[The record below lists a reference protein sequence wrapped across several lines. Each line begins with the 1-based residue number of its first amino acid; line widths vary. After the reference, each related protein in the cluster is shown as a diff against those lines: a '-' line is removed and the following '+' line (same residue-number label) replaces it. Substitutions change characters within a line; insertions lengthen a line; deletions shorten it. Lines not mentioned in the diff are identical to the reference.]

1 VTPPSGPATSL
12 EYDAQGRLYKT
23 VKNGVTTRFL
33 YDGVNLIGEYDAS
46 GNILR
51 RYVHGA
57 GTDEP
62 LMFYD
67 GGDANSDRRWLIA
80 NSQGSIIAITDNAGD
95 VVAVNT
101 YDEYGLPGGSNTG
114 RFQYTGQAW
123 IPEVGL
129 YYYKARMY
137 APSFGRFLQTD
148 PIGYGDGM
156 NLYAYVRGDPV
167 NRSDPTGLAC
177 LSCMRAALGL
187 AGGRYLVSGVTTQ
200 LDSPAPGPADVIGGG
215 MALVTTVALAW
226 DIGRAVFKDDPSKAP
241 PPKEPAEKPSTL
253 KPGPFAGDSIPARG
267 PDRDFNPGER
277 DQINEIGGETGCHT
291 CGTTN
296 PGTKSGNF
304 VPDHQPPSGVA
315 EPGEEQRLYPHCL
328 SCSRQQGGEVRQAG
342 NR

>member
-62 LMFYD
+62 LMLYD

-137 APSFGRFLQTD
+137 APSFGRFLQTE
-148 PIGYGDGM
+148 PIGYKDGM
-156 NLYAYVRGDPV
+156 NLYAYVRGDPL
-167 NRSDPTGLAC
+167 NRADPTGLQRSRDPAKIEIV
-177 LSCMRAALGL
+177 
-187 AGGRYLVSGVTTQ
+187 GRTPHTTDAVSGVTTSYKYEYRVT
-200 LDSPAPGPADVIGGG
+200 DSRDRPVRDATMVVGET
-215 MALVTTVALAW
+215 VT
-226 DIGRAVFKDDPSKAP
+226 P
-241 PPKEPAEKPSTL
+241 PP
-253 KPGPFAGDSIPARG
+253 
-267 PDRDFNPGER
+267 
-277 DQINEIGGETGCHT
+277 
-291 CGTTN
+291 TTN
-296 PGTKSGNF
+296 SNGRVNHSASDGKVEDIVGFQNVRVT
-304 VPDHQPPSGVA
+304 PPSDGQTAGEATRVYAPVTQTFTVEYRGRTLNIGTVFEHNKSITTEAGSIKSVEVSVTCNKDCVSGQQGVA
-315 EPGEEQRLYPHCL
+315 R
-328 SCSRQQGGEVRQAG
+328 
-342 NR
+342 